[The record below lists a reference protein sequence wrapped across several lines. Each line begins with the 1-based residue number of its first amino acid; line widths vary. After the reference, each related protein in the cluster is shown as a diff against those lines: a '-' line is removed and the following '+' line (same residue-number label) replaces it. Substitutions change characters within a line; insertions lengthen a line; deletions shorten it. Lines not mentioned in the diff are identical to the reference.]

1 MRARLPDESGYVA
14 NSGIRIH
21 YEVHGTGQPA
31 LLLLPT
37 WAIVDSRHWKMQIPF
52 LARNYR
58 VITFDPR
65 GNGRSDR
72 PRDPAAY
79 ADSAFASDIRAVLDA
94 TGTERAVL
102 GAFCTGFVWAL
113 LFAAAHPQ
121 RVDGI
126 ITIAPTL
133 PIPPADP
140 WAEHSFQDVPDTNEG
155 WAKENRH
162 YWQRD
167 WRGYVEFFMSQ
178 VATEPHSTKP
188 YDDLVEWGMQT
199 DAATMLCDADAPRQ
213 IADESEAV
221 RLCRSLACPVLV
233 IGGDQDKI
241 VPPERTRRIAELT
254 GAELL
259 VIEGGGHAP
268 HVRYP
273 VAVNHAIRDFA
284 DRLAPRPGKQAAWQ
298 ATHWQATHGRPRRA
312 LWISSPIGLGHVQR
326 DLAIAR
332 ALRQRV
338 PELEIHWWA
347 QPPVTE
353 VLAAAGEIIHPASSA
368 LVSESAHWESES
380 ADHDL
385 PAFYAF
391 RRMDEILCANYL
403 LFDDIVRDTGYDLW
417 VGDECWEVDYFLHE
431 NPDRKI
437 APYVFMTDV
446 IGFLPTDPGD
456 LREAELCADYNADSI
471 EKRERFPR
479 LRDLSM
485 FIGSLDELP
494 DCPFGPGLP
503 GIRAW
508 SRRWFSCVPYVLP
521 FNPDAYRDRTGLRRR
536 LGYPDDQALLVAAVG
551 GTAVGTSLLE
561 LTCDAFVRLRKQ
573 VPGAR
578 LLLVTGPR
586 IDPRL
591 LPDAE
596 GMDKRGYVPDLFEHL
611 ACADAAV
618 VQGGLSTTME
628 LVATGRPFIYFPL
641 RRHWEQQHFVTH
653 RLHHYRAGLR
663 MDYATTTADDLAA
676 AMRTALAQN
685 GTGPGYRKVPRGGA
699 DRAAA
704 RIAPLLAGQ

>member
-1 MRARLPDESGYVA
+1 MRARLPDESGYVV
-14 NSGIRIH
+14 NSGVRIH
-21 YEVHGTGQPA
+21 YEVHGTGQPT

-37 WAIVDSRHWKMQIPF
+37 WAILDSRHWKMQVPF

-72 PRDPAAY
+72 PRDVSAY
-79 ADSAFASDIRAVLDA
+79 TDTAFASDIRAVLDA

-102 GAFCTGFVWAL
+102 AGFCTGFIWAL
-113 LFAAAHPQ
+113 LFATTEPQ
-121 RVDGI
+121 RVTGI
-126 ITIAPTL
+126 VAIAPTL

-140 WAEHSFQDVPDTNEG
+140 WERYEGSFDAILDTTEG

-162 YWQRD
+162 YWRRD

-178 VATEPHSTKP
+178 IATEPHSTKP

-199 DAATMLCDADAPRQ
+199 DADTMLCDADAPHQ
-213 IADESEAV
+213 IADEAEAAQ
-221 RLCRSLACPVLV
+221 LCRSLTCPVLV

-241 VPPERTRRIAELT
+241 VPPGRARRIAELT
-254 GAELL
+254 SAELL
-259 VIEGGGHAP
+259 VIGGGGHAP

-284 DRLAPRPGKQAAWQ
+284 NGLVPRRKQ
-298 ATHWQATHGRPRRA
+298 TPWQATHGRRRRA

-332 ALRQRV
+332 AVRNRV
-338 PELEIHWWA
+338 PDLEIHWWA
-347 QPPVTE
+347 QSPVTD
-353 VLAAAGEIIHPASSA
+353 VLAEAGEVIHPASSEMA
-368 LVSESAHWESES
+368 SESAHWESEA

-391 RRMDEILCANYL
+391 RRLDEIFCANYL
-403 LFDDIVRDTGYDLW
+403 LFDDVVRETGYDLW
-417 VGDECWEVDYFLHE
+417 IGDECWEIDYFLHE
-431 NPDRKI
+431 NPERKI

-446 IGFLPTDPGD
+446 IGFLPTDPAD
-456 LREAELCADYNADSI
+456 PREARLCADYNADSI

-485 FIGSLDELP
+485 FIGSFDELP
-494 DCPFGPGLP
+494 ECSFGPGLP
-503 GIRAW
+503 AIRSW
-508 SRRWFSCVPYVLP
+508 SRRWFSSVPYVLP
-521 FNPDAYRDRTGLRRR
+521 FNPAAYRDRARLRRR
-536 LGYPDDQALLVAAVG
+536 LGYPQDQPLLVAAVG
-551 GTAVGTSLLE
+551 GTAAGTNMLE
-561 LTCDAFVRLRKQ
+561 LTCDAFARLRKQ
-573 VPGAR
+573 VPEAR
-578 LLLVTGPR
+578 MLLVTGPR

-591 LPDAE
+591 LPDTE

-641 RRHWEQQHFVTH
+641 RHHWEQQHFVTH
-653 RLHHYRAGLR
+653 RLAHYRAGLR
-663 MDYATTTADDLAA
+663 MDYATTTANDLAA
-676 AMRTALAQN
+676 TMRTALAQN

-704 RIAPLLAGQ
+704 RIAAMLAGQ